1 MVTNAKPPAAA
12 KWLYAALII
21 MIIATGFAMIFKV
34 GYNPAPALIMKPSKF
49 DNVEKIGSVVFRR
62 FYVPIEQ
69 EKRVVI
75 GVPPQ
80 PEWHRDMI
88 RGFLKEA
95 ASLGFPFEVVIADA
109 HMPPLNLEGL
119 PPVELHV
126 VSMNSPTLT
135 ELGDRLQE
143 ARAAGKRTL
152 IYTSSVYSSHL
163 LEGNPITRFEK
174 ATGERLISITSGP
187 LALNAPEERLIQ
199 PPCVGSEQGGSR
211 LAPLGCEILKAGRG
225 FYRKKIHA
233 DKFVAIMN
241 APKLDDYL
249 LMIAAPGQGIRS
261 EVGAL

>member
-34 GYNPAPALIMKPSKF
+34 GYDPAPALIMKPSKF
-49 DNVEKIGSVVFRR
+49 DNVERIGAVAFRR

-75 GVPPQ
+75 GIPPY
-80 PEWHRDMI
+80 PEWHRDVV

-95 ASLGFPFEVVIADA
+95 ASLGFPFEVIIAESQ
-109 HMPPLNLEGL
+109 MPPLNLEGL

-126 VSMNSPTLT
+126 VPMNSPALA
-135 ELGDRLQE
+135 EFGDRLQE

-152 IYTSSVYSSHL
+152 IYVPSIYGSHL
-163 LEGNPITRFEK
+163 LEGNPITRYEK
-174 ATGERLISITSGP
+174 ATGERLLSITSGP
-187 LALNAPEERLIQ
+187 LALNAPEERIIE

-211 LAPLGCEILKAGRG
+211 LAPLGCEILKASRG

-249 LMIAAPGQGIRS
+249 LMIAAPGQGIRPQTD
-261 EVGAL
+261 AL